1 MRFCTTINCM
11 DGRVQLPVINY
22 LRDQYRVEYVDSI
35 TEPGPIKIIAERQNS
50 TILDN
55 ILLRI
60 DISVK
65 KHGSG
70 LIAVVGHHD
79 CAGNPESKAVQVRQ
93 IEQSINFLQKKY
105 PDVELMGL
113 WVDENWAVHELDRL

>member
-1 MRFCTTINCM
+1 M

-22 LRDQYRVEYVDSI
+22 LRDQYRAEYVDSI
-35 TEPGPIKIIAERQNS
+35 TEPGPIKIIAEGQKS
-50 TILDN
+50 PILDN
-55 ILLRI
+55 IILRI

-70 LIAVVGHHD
+70 LITVVGHHD
-79 CAGNPESKAVQVRQ
+79 CAGNPELKAVQVRQ
-93 IEQSINFLQKKY
+93 VEQSINFLQKKY
-105 PDVELMGL
+105 PDVELIGL

>member
-22 LRDQYRVEYVDSI
+22 LRDQYQAEYVDSI
-35 TEPGPIKIIAERQNS
+35 TEPGPIKIIAEGQNL
-50 TILDN
+50 TILNN

-60 DISVK
+60 DISIK
-65 KHGSG
+65 KHGSE

-79 CAGNPESKAVQVRQ
+79 CAGNPESEAVQVKQ
-93 IEQSINFLQKKY
+93 IEQSIKFLQKKY
-105 PDVELMGL
+105 PAAELVGL
-113 WVDENWAVHELDRL
+113 WVDENWAVHDLDRL